1 MRLPARPSL
10 INSTPPWTL
19 GQGWTHASGR
29 RCTPGL
35 IHRMTQGSTLASMS
49 HPAPSGVDITLVVA
63 SQKCADGPDQR
74 VPFLSL
80 TELTR
85 PLPEDHGEPGQQS
98 HGWVWRCRDRPPHRR
113 CTRSPSPWACQE
125 SAPGMSNGFL
135 QLRSFR
141 PFIHRRAVRA
151 VRHLAESPPCPVS
164 AEQNPRAAAGRHPP
178 PATIASTTAATLRA
192 MAPPCPP
199 HPPALPGPPR

>member
-49 HPAPSGVDITLVVA
+49 HPAPSGVDITPVVA
-63 SQKCADGPDQR
+63 SQKCADGLDQR

-85 PLPEDHGEPGQQS
+85 APRRRPRGARTAKPWVGVALQRSTAAPTLHTISIAVGLPGIGPVGCPD
-98 HGWVWRCRDRPPHRR
+98 
-113 CTRSPSPWACQE
+113 
-125 SAPGMSNGFL
+125 GFL
-135 QLRSFR
+135 QLRSSR

-151 VRHLAESPPCPVS
+151 VRHLAESPPCPAS
-164 AEQNPRAAAGRHPP
+164 AVKNPRAAAGRHLS
-178 PATIASTTAATLRA
+178 PATTAATTRA

-199 HPPALPGPPR
+199 HPPDLPGPPR

>member
-49 HPAPSGVDITLVVA
+49 HPAPSGVDITHVVA
-63 SQKCADGPDQR
+63 SQKCADGLDQR

-85 PLPEDHGEPGQQS
+85 PLAEDHEEPGQQS

-125 SAPGMSNGFL
+125 SAPGMSRWIPPT
-135 QLRSFR
+135 RSSQ

-151 VRHLAESPPCPVS
+151 VRHLAESPPCPAS
-164 AEQNPRAAAGRHPP
+164 AVKNPRAAAGRHLS
-178 PATIASTTAATLRA
+178 PATTAATTRA

-199 HPPALPGPPR
+199 HPPDLPGPPR